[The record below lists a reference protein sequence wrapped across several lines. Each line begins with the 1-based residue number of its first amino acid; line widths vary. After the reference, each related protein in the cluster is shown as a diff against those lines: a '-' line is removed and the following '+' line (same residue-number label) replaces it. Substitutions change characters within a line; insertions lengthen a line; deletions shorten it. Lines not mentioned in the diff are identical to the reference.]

1 MSLLALQE
9 DFHLWLTAEADGL
22 GARLARASAPG
33 LAVHLNNY
41 RGQLI
46 GCLKTSYP
54 ALYAWLGQSSF
65 EAAAATHIDRSPPR
79 DWTLDAYALGF
90 PGTLTTLFPNDP
102 EVTEL
107 ALLERQLDLAFIG
120 PDAAPIDFGVLGDVD
135 WDRAVLDLVPTFVTR
150 VFATNACKPD
160 IRPYLVLHPL
170 VHVGLG
176 VLVRPRASLLD
187 HRNDLALVLDG
198 GSIKVGQ
205 EGPAC
210 LRFGHVTLFLARISM
225 LSAPVNPNIIHLLS
239 ERDLLVIHKIKSLVS
254 MSVPYFYFCH
264 GCSRAILFFKTIV

>member
-1 MSLLALQE
+1 LSLLALQA

-33 LAVHLNNY
+33 LAVYLNNY

-120 PDAAPIDFGVLGDVD
+120 PDAAPIDLGVLGDVD

-150 VFATNACKPD
+150 VFATNACAIWSAIDVGENP
-160 IRPYLVLHPL
+160 PPASPL
-170 VHVGLG
+170 DEPVCVAIWRDGFMPTFRSLEQLESIGLG
-176 VLVRPRASLLD
+176 MVR
-187 HRNDLALVLDG
+187 DG
-198 GSIKVGQ
+198 R
-205 EGPAC
+205 
-210 LRFGHVTLFLARISM
+210 RFGEICTAIVDLVGPGDGLRTAGEFLAEWMRSG
-225 LSAPVNPNIIHLLS
+225 IIRS
-239 ERDLLVIHKIKSLVS
+239 IES
-254 MSVPYFYFCH
+254 
-264 GCSRAILFFKTIV
+264 